1 MVRNPIP
8 PDDEH
13 TPTFLP
19 LDLLMYPRGQ
29 QISKSSLV
37 IGIMVGGL
45 LGVGITAACMS
56 FVVFTKTMAIL
67 DVCLEAVRN
76 GNAC

>member
-1 MVRNPIP
+1 
-8 PDDEH
+8 
-13 TPTFLP
+13 
-19 LDLLMYPRGQ
+19 MYPRGQ

-37 IGIMVGGL
+37 IGIVVGGL

-76 GNAC
+76 GQSSRGASYLQLTFLSIGNAC